1 MKISEL
7 VQKLEEIESATDG
20 KARRLCGSLIDD
32 LIEWDLEMTR
42 VMKKVNSKVLKHME
56 AEEDEF
62 IKLLMKEG
70 IESGSIGEA

>member
-7 VQKLEEIESATDG
+7 VTKLEEIEKESDG
-20 KARRLCGSLIDD
+20 KARRLCGTLIDD
-32 LIEWDLEMTR
+32 LIEWDMEMTR
-42 VMKKVNSKVLKHME
+42 VMKKVNSKVLKHIE

-62 IKLLMKEG
+62 IKFLMKEG

>member
-20 KARRLCGSLIDD
+20 KARRLCGNLIDD

-42 VMKKVNSKVLKHME
+42 VMKKVNSKVLNVDPAE
-56 AEEDEF
+56 ASV
-62 IKLLMKEG
+62 G
-70 IESGSIGEA
+70 IPACPPSSNVRTSSIL

>member
-20 KARRLCGSLIDD
+20 KARRLCGNLIDD

-56 AEEDEF
+56 AE
-62 IKLLMKEG
+62 
-70 IESGSIGEA
+70 

>member
-7 VQKLEEIESATDG
+7 VTKLEEIEKESDG
-20 KARRLCGSLIDD
+20 KARRLCGTLIDD

-62 IKLLMKEG
+62 IKFLMKEG

>member
-7 VQKLEEIESATDG
+7 VTKLEEIEKESDG
-20 KARRLCGSLIDD
+20 KARRLCGTLIDD
-32 LIEWDLEMTR
+32 LIEWDMEMTR

-62 IKLLMKEG
+62 IKVLMKEG